1 MAKLIVMIVM
11 LISLIVA
18 DNILVIIA
26 DKIIDSMIQSKMSRS
41 LVKIAIFM
49 IMIHIVGW
57 VSLLVFVGYGVVH
70 CKTARIAI
78 KNCVNCVHSMLAR

>member
-26 DKIIDSMIQSKMSRS
+26 DKIIDSMIQSKMARS

-57 VSLLVFVGYGVVH
+57 GLACWFSLVMVLFTTRRLGLPLRMV
-70 CKTARIAI
+70 
-78 KNCVNCVHSMLAR
+78 